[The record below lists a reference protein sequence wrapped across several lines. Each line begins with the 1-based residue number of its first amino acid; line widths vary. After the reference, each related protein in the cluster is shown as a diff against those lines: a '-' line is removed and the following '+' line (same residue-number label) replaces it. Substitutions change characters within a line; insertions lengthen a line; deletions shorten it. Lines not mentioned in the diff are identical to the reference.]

1 MKSNEQIAKDYCDKI
16 STDTFGSGYYNYSIL
31 SIKSAVVYGLEYAQQ
46 FASQPPAQGEGR
58 MWEEIPVTELKPEDT
73 IENDEPKYFLLLKD
87 REFIGLGFFAPIT
100 KIWVVDGRKRT
111 PTHYLRPVT
120 GQRYSEAIEIVKEL
134 AEWSEKYPRQTVYP
148 VSADI
153 DGKLIAIEEKAKQ
166 FIQSLNKK

>member
-1 MKSNEQIAKDYCDKI
+1 MKSKEE
-16 STDTFGSGYYNYSIL
+16 IL
-31 SIKSAVVYGLEYAQQ
+31 GQSFYPHECGGMIDCVTKLDALKAMEEYAQQ